1 MPLLDA
7 GNFDGTLGAILLV
20 VALVLSIPALI
31 VLSLLLFELL
41 LLLLALPLIVLVR
54 LLLPVPWT
62 IDVSSR
68 PATKRFGGWTLERE
82 VRVAGWRESTAAI
95 HELRRE
101 AAAGELD
108 SR

>member
-7 GNFDGTLGAILLV
+7 GNLDGTLGAILLV
-20 VALVLSIPALI
+20 IGLILSIPALI
-31 VLSLLLFELL
+31 VLSLLLFELA
-41 LLLLALPLIVLVR
+41 LLLLALPLVILAR

-68 PATKRFGGWTLERE
+68 PASRRFGGWQLQRE
-82 VRVAGWRESTAAI
+82 VRVAGWRESSAAI

-101 AAAGELD
+101 AADGTLD
-108 SR
+108 RQ